1 MNESQ
6 NIDVE
11 KDLMQQTLEIMQK
24 TFTEKDNI
32 ERNKAELKLKQLG
45 RY

>member
-6 NIDVE
+6 KINEE

-24 TFTEKDNI
+24 TFTEKDNV
-32 ERNKAELKLKQLG
+32 ERNKAEMKLKQLG